1 MTLNSLKAA
10 ATGQLRNRRRK
21 ALASI
26 KPAEPAEEQ
35 PTSALQEKKKK
46 NTRVLHKGDVHTH
59 RNTKTGVG
67 DAGSPQDRAR
77 SAGGVNTEGS
87 RSSRH
92 PRYLGRNRSPPAP
105 SPQAE
110 RPK

>member
-35 PTSALQEKKKK
+35 PTSALQGKKKIK
-46 NTRVLHKGDVHTH
+46 IPESC
-59 RNTKTGVG
+59 TKEMSTLTGIQRQAWEMQG
-67 DAGSPQDRAR
+67 APRTEPAR
-77 SAGGVNTEGS
+77 
-87 RSSRH
+87 
-92 PRYLGRNRSPPAP
+92 PA
-105 SPQAE
+105 A
-110 RPK
+110 

>member
-46 NTRVLHKGDVHTH
+46 KYQ
-59 RNTKTGVG
+59 
-67 DAGSPQDRAR
+67 SPAQRRCPHSQEYKDRR
-77 SAGGVNTEGS
+77 GRCREPPGQS
-87 RSSRH
+87 
-92 PRYLGRNRSPPAP
+92 PLGRRREHGGQQELSASSLP
-105 SPQAE
+105 
-110 RPK
+110 RP